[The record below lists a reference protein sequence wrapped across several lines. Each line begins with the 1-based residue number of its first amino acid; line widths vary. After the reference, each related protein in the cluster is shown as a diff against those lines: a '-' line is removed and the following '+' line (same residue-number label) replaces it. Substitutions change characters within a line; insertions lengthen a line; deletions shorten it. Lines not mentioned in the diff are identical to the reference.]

1 MPKGLSHRAQG
12 ARTSP
17 IRSMTSACA
26 RAGGINLAQGV
37 CDTPVPE
44 IVRRGAQEA
53 IEAGA
58 NTYTRAD
65 GVPQLRAALA
75 AKMRRDDGLDYD
87 PESEIVVTSGATGA
101 FYVAA
106 QALLEP
112 GDEVILFEP
121 YYGYHRN
128 TLESLGVTPVYVPLR
143 APEFSLSLAELE
155 AAVTPRTRALVINTP
170 GNPSGKVWTRA
181 ELEAAGEIARAR
193 DLWLFA
199 DEVYEHFVFDGRR
212 HVSPAS
218 LPGLR
223 ERTITMNALSKTFAI
238 TGWRIGWV
246 AAPRALAEAFAHLHD
261 LVYVCAPAPL
271 QLGCARGLEKLGP
284 EYYAAISAEYERKR
298 DQLCAALAAAGLTP
312 NAPSGSY
319 FALADLSPLPGET
332 GDERA
337 LALLERCGVA
347 CVPGTA
353 FWRGAEGHRLG
364 RFCFGKT
371 DADLAEA
378 CRRLKNMQ
386 V

>member
-1 MPKGLSHRAQG
+1 MPREPKPR

-17 IRSMTSACA
+17 IRSMTVACA
-26 RAGGINLAQGV
+26 RAGGVNLAQGV

-44 IVRRGAQEA
+44 IVRRAAQEA

-58 NTYTRAD
+58 NTYTRSD
-65 GVPQLRAALA
+65 GIPELRAALA
-75 AKMRRDDGLDYD
+75 QKMRRDDGLDYD
-87 PESEIVVTSGATGA
+87 PEGEIVVTSGATGA

-112 GDEVILFEP
+112 GDEVVLFEP

-128 TLESLGVTPVYVPLR
+128 TLEALGVAPVYVPL
-143 APEFSLSLAELE
+143 AEPDYALDLAALE
-155 AAVTPRTRALVINTP
+155 SRLTPRTRALVINTP
-170 GNPSGKVWTRA
+170 GNPSGRVWTRA
-181 ELEAAGEIARAR
+181 ELLAVGELARAR
-193 DLWLFA
+193 DLWLFT

-238 TGWRIGWV
+238 TGWRIGWL
-246 AAPRALAEAFAHLHD
+246 AAPRALCEAFAHLHD

-271 QLGCARGLEKLGP
+271 QRGCAVGLGKLDP
-284 EYYAAISAEYERKR
+284 EYYAAIGVEYQRKR
-298 DQLCAALAAAGLTP
+298 DQLCAALADAGLTP
-312 NAPSGSY
+312 NVPGGSY
-319 FALADLSPLPGET
+319 FALADLSRLPGAD
-332 GDERA
+332 GDARA
-337 LALLERCGVA
+337 MALLERAGVA

-353 FWRGAEGHRLG
+353 FWRGEAGERVG

-371 DADLAEA
+371 DADLDLA
-378 CRRLKNMQ
+378 CRRLRNMQ

>member
-1 MPKGLSHRAQG
+1 MPRQPSARARA

-17 IRSMTSACA
+17 IRSMTVECA
-26 RAGGINLAQGV
+26 RVGGINLAQGV

-44 IVRRGAQEA
+44 VVRRAAQEA

-58 NTYTRAD
+58 NTYTRSD
-65 GVPQLRAALA
+65 GIPELRAALA
-75 AKMRRDDGLDYD
+75 AKMRRHDGLDYSPD
-87 PESEIVVTSGATGA
+87 DEIVVTSGATGA

-112 GDEVILFEP
+112 GDEVVLFEP

-128 TLESLGVTPVYVPLR
+128 TLEALGVRPVYVSLA
-143 APEFSLSLAELE
+143 APGFSLELAQLE
-155 AAVTPRTRALVINTP
+155 AALGPRARALVINTP
-170 GNPSGKVWTRA
+170 GNPSGKVWTRD
-181 ELEAAGEIARAR
+181 ELAAVGEIARAR
-193 DLWLFA
+193 DLWIFT
-199 DEVYEHFVFDGRR
+199 DEVYEHFVFDGRS

-246 AAPRALAEAFAHLHD
+246 AAPRPLAEAFAHLHD

-271 QLGCARGLEKLGP
+271 QVACARGLEKLDP
-284 EYYAAISAEYERKR
+284 EYYAAISVEYQAKR
-298 DQLCAALAAAGLTP
+298 DQLCAALAAAGL
-312 NAPSGSY
+312 APRVPAGSY
-319 FALADLSPLPGET
+319 FALADLSRLPGDD
-332 GDERA
+332 GDARA
-337 LALLERCGVA
+337 LALLRASGVA

-353 FWRGAEGHRLG
+353 FWRGAEGDRVG

-371 DADLAEA
+371 DADLDEA

>member
-1 MPKGLSHRAQG
+1 MTREPSSRARA

-17 IRSMTSACA
+17 IRSMTSECA
-26 RAGGINLAQGV
+26 RVGGINLAQGV

-44 IVRRGAQEA
+44 AVRRAAQAA

-58 NTYTRAD
+58 NTYTRSD
-65 GVPQLRAALA
+65 GVPELRAALA
-75 AKMRRDDGLDYD
+75 AKMQRDDGLDYAAD
-87 PESEIVVTSGATGA
+87 GEIVVTSGATGA

-112 GDEVILFEP
+112 GDEVVLFEP

-128 TLESLGVTPVYVPLR
+128 TLEALGVRPAYVALA
-143 APEFSLSLAELE
+143 APDFSLDPADLE
-155 AAVTPRTRALVINTP
+155 AALGPRTRALVVNTP
-170 GNPSGKVWTRA
+170 GNPSGKVWTPA
-181 ELEAAGEIARAR
+181 ELQAVGEIARAR
-193 DLWLFA
+193 DLWIFT
-199 DEVYEHFVFDGRR
+199 DEVYEHFVFDGRS
-212 HVSPAS
+212 HTSPAA

-238 TGWRIGWV
+238 TGWRIGWI
-246 AAPRALAEAFAHLHD
+246 AAPRPLAEAFAHLHD

-271 QLGCARGLEKLGP
+271 QLACARGLEKLDP
-284 EYYAAISAEYERKR
+284 EYYAAIAVEYQRKR
-298 DQLCAALAAAGLTP
+298 DQLCAALAEAGL
-312 NAPSGSY
+312 APSVPAGSY
-319 FALADLSPLPGET
+319 FALADLSRLPGES

-337 LALLERCGVA
+337 LELLARAGVA

-353 FWRGAEGHRLG
+353 FWRGSEGDRLG

-371 DADLAEA
+371 DADLDEA
-378 CRRLKNMQ
+378 CRRLRNMQ

>member
-1 MPKGLSHRAQG
+1 MPQGLSQRARG

-58 NTYTRAD
+58 NIYTRAD

-128 TLESLGVTPVYVPLR
+128 TLESLGVTPVYVSLR
-143 APEFSLSLAELE
+143 APEFSLALPELE

-181 ELEAAGEIARAR
+181 ELEAVGALARAR
-193 DLWLFA
+193 DLWIFT

-212 HVSPAS
+212 HVSPAT

-271 QLGCARGLEKLGP
+271 QLGCVRGLEKLGP
-284 EYYAAISAEYERKR
+284 EYYSAIAEEYERKR

-319 FALADLSPLPGET
+319 FALADLSRLPGET
-332 GDERA
+332 GDARA
-337 LALLERCGVA
+337 LALLERAGVA

-353 FWRGAEGHRLG
+353 FWRGAEGDRLG

>member
-1 MPKGLSHRAQG
+1 MPREPSSRARA

-17 IRSMTSACA
+17 IRGMTVECA
-26 RAGGINLAQGV
+26 RVGGINLAQGV

-44 IVRRGAQEA
+44 VVRRAAQEA

-58 NTYTRAD
+58 NTYTRSD

-75 AKMRRDDGLDYD
+75 AKMRRDDGLDYAAED
-87 PESEIVVTSGATGA
+87 EIVVTSGATGA

-112 GDEVILFEP
+112 GDEVVLFEP

-128 TLESLGVTPVYVPLR
+128 TLEALGVRPVYVPLH
-143 APEFSLSLAELE
+143 APDFSLELAELE
-155 AAVTPRTRALVINTP
+155 AVLTPRTRALVINTP

-181 ELEAAGEIARAR
+181 ELEAVGDLARTR
-193 DLWLFA
+193 DLWIFT
-199 DEVYEHFVFDGRR
+199 DEVYEHFVFDGRS
-212 HVSPAS
+212 HTSPAA

-223 ERTITMNALSKTFAI
+223 ERTVTMNALSKTFAI
-238 TGWRIGWV
+238 TGWRIGWI
-246 AAPRALAEAFAHLHD
+246 AAPRPLAEAFAHLHD

-271 QLGCARGLEKLGP
+271 QVACARGLEKLEP
-284 EYYAAISAEYERKR
+284 EYYAAIAVEYERKR
-298 DQLCAALAAAGLTP
+298 DQLCAALAAAGL
-312 NAPSGSY
+312 APSVPAGSY
-319 FALADLSPLPGET
+319 FALADLSRLPGEG
-332 GDERA
+332 GDARA
-337 LALLERCGVA
+337 LALLARCGVA

-353 FWRGAEGHRLG
+353 FWRGDEGDRVG

-371 DADLAEA
+371 DADLDEA
-378 CRRLKNMQ
+378 GRRLRNMQ